1 MRGGERESQRENER
15 ERDRERKRCERR
27 EREGGG
33 SKVGG
38 KGWRDGGRGRVE
50 KDGER
55 GWGLLR
61 D

>member
-15 ERDRERKRCERR
+15 ETERERDVNG

-33 SKVGG
+33 RKIGG